1 MTQSLFDQTIAC
13 AEEITKR
20 FWATGEL
27 EEGRVNEIINA
38 DDFVF
43 TSSQYRRAHISTVD
57 ARETKKLYLLHVTVF
72 PHTFNPAPI
81 YGFDIV
87 CGPTKV
93 SGAFHDFSW
102 AGSFDGCNDME
113 LWFADRVKDIE
124 WNKPRELPDW
134 AKAIFSDSMVAIGA
148 VGAEELAEFI
158 KLGLETLDY
167 YLENVGKTIWQSA
180 DNTYNQNRYC
190 QYQKQNPRTPAS
202 LQHLGFTQQESKD
215 FVEQMLFPEIS

>member
-1 MTQSLFDQTIAC
+1 
-13 AEEITKR
+13 
-20 FWATGEL
+20 
-27 EEGRVNEIINA
+27 
-38 DDFVF
+38 
-43 TSSQYRRAHISTVD
+43 
-57 ARETKKLYLLHVTVF
+57 
-72 PHTFNPAPI
+72 
-81 YGFDIV
+81 
-87 CGPTKV
+87 
-93 SGAFHDFSW
+93 
-102 AGSFDGCNDME
+102 
-113 LWFADRVKDIE
+113 
-124 WNKPRELPDW
+124 
-134 AKAIFSDSMVAIGA
+134 MVAIGA